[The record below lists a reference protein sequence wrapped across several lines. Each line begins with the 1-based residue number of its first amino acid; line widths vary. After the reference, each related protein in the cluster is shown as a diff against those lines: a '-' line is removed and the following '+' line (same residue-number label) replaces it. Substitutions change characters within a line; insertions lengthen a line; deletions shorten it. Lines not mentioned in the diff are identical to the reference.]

1 MASLFLMEG
10 DGADIHRIG
19 FNTLFEGRSSLL
31 ADGRVLYSRWEYV
44 DKHFSSAYGL
54 WTANPDGTGQTL
66 LYGGLTWQPGAM
78 LVVDPHQGN
87 DGPRTWIRTWPADA
101 RSRLAEWNVV
111 GRVGSYD
118 SFTDVRPKYA
128 APGCLAV
135 SAAVDAVVGVFVLVE
150 CEEPVAP

>member
-31 ADGRVLYSRWEYV
+31 TDGRVLYSRWEYV

-78 LVVDPHQGN
+78 L
-87 DGPRTWIRTWPADA
+87 DA
-101 RSRLAEWNVV
+101 RAIPGSRPL
-111 GRVGSYD
+111 
-118 SFTDVRPKYA
+118 
-128 APGCLAV
+128 APG
-135 SAAVDAVVGVFVLVE
+135 GVERRRPRGELR
-150 CEEPVAP
+150 

>member
-1 MASLFLMEG
+1 MGNDFRMRQGGPVGKNWARMFVDDTAETMEN
-10 DGADIHRIG
+10 DM
-19 FNTLFEGRSSLL
+19 T
-31 ADGRVLYSRWEYV
+31 
-44 DKHFSSAYGL
+44 
-54 WTANPDGTGQTL
+54 
-66 LYGGLTWQPGAM
+66 GAM
-78 LVVDPHQGN
+78 VVVDPHRGN